1 MLLHRAHANAAVLG
15 VSGTLATDWRPT
27 GGQLA
32 TDWRATGGQRAGN
45 GLGNRLGNGAEMDD
59 IANVEHPQ
67 LAIIEPDH
75 QPTVG
80 IHVGRLTE
88 YVH

>member
-32 TDWRATGGQRAGN
+32 GSWSGNGSGN

>member
-1 MLLHRAHANAAVLG
+1 
-15 VSGTLATDWRPT
+15 
-27 GGQLA
+27 
-32 TDWRATGGQRAGN
+32 
-45 GLGNRLGNGAEMDD
+45 MDD
-59 IANVEHPQ
+59 IANVEHPH